1 MEPANP
7 TLLVQV
13 LDPTATPSAPIAQ
26 NKMLQGSVLVL
37 IQFDVCEEIKL
48 DALRDIF
55 GARRQEASFKHP
67 APGYVRFQRP
77 PVVEEVE
84 PLILESGERL
94 DVQIKY
100 YDYGVLSVVFELP
113 FSGDWDTLVQLWPA
127 AGFGTPTSTSSR
139 ALAS

>member
-1 MEPANP
+1 METANP
-7 TLLVQV
+7 TVIA
-13 LDPTATPSAPIAQ
+13 PSPPATPVPSAVAVVTQ
-26 NKMLQGSVLVL
+26 NKTLQGSVLVL
-37 IQFDVCEEIKL
+37 IQFDVCEEIRL

-77 PVVEEVE
+77 PVVEPVE

-113 FSGDWDTLVQLWPA
+113 F
-127 AGFGTPTSTSSR
+127 
-139 ALAS
+139 